1 MQLNIEITGTIY
13 KCIMYKYS
21 LLSHLKQADRQQKH
35 LRSRTAENSS
45 NIIEV
50 EMQKR
55 LAQIKKIYV

>member
-1 MQLNIEITGTIY
+1 MQLNIEITETIY
-13 KCIMYKYS
+13 KCITYKYS

-55 LAQIKKIYV
+55 LVQIEKMYV